1 MIYVALKRYLTMSL
15 ISAFATQLSHES
27 HHAIM
32 FKILNGSIFHLDGIA
47 IIPGL
52 FVRIIFIR
60 ASGYCESHDL
70 SGC

>member
-1 MIYVALKRYLTMSL
+1 MIDVALKQYLTMSL

-27 HHAIM
+27 HHAII
-32 FKILNGSIFHLDGIA
+32 FKKLNGLISHLDGIA
-47 IIPGL
+47 IVPGL

-60 ASGYCESHDL
+60 APGYCESHDL